1 MIKGKKYM
9 VAGMLACLLS
19 GSAMLPGNASA
30 QDRSVVAQP
39 SLDTVKTSGQPPMAT
54 DMAAPATVAVTQK
67 AAAPSTVQAEKK
79 SRKDRRKK
87 SVQPVPKTG
96 EETALNIQ
104 QRVAAILRKRMAE
117 EDKWR
122 ARSHMMRMWPVESE
136 DTGGTLIFSDS
147 PESVTEDGILYQDS
161 VTGDARVLYYHLN
174 SSDAPK
180 KVAVVLENDGEGSAI
195 VRVTRGGTSMP
206 SGDYLDVGKNTQ
218 EAYFN
223 SSLHE
228 LIYLRPDNKKLL
240 QSQMDEIVLQP
251 GQLVYGVYDFTASR
265 KVKVS
270 VIMYPAD
277 KDPFDFLKTARVLP
291 KDEQRLRGTFH
302 GMDRIV
308 TSRTA
313 YDPAQD
319 GVVYFPLA
327 DDIHDR
333 YRVGIDATDGSQVV
347 NYGNY
352 GVLYRLEIP
361 TRGNGS
367 TQYFLSPLGGVYAG
381 AMTVQHGMSPARM
394 LSTPY
399 GRTFFGDS
407 TPPEAPNTEQAR
419 NEGLAILTK
428 YTELADLG
436 TYANNR
442 ETVFEFSPPG
452 ASNLPVNIIMMPS
465 DN

>member
-1 MIKGKKYM
+1 MIKGKKYL
-9 VAGMLACLLS
+9 VAGVLACLLA
-19 GSAMLPGNASA
+19 GHAMLPGNASA
-30 QDRSVVAQP
+30 MDIPMSEQP
-39 SLDTVKTSGQPPMAT
+39 SLDTVKAAGQLETET
-54 DMAAPATVAVTQK
+54 DLKVPAGAAVTQETIQK
-67 AAAPSTVQAEKK
+67 AAGKTGRKNKKKPREQA
-79 SRKDRRKK
+79 
-87 SVQPVPKTG
+87 VQPAPKTG
-96 EETALNIQ
+96 EATALNIQ
-104 QRVAAILRKRMAE
+104 QRIAAILRQRMAE
-117 EDKWR
+117 EGKWR
-122 ARSHMMRMWPVESE
+122 AKSHTMRMWPVESR

-161 VTGDARVLYYHLN
+161 VIGDARVLYYHLN
-174 SSDAPK
+174 SSNAPK
-180 KVAVVLENDGEGSAI
+180 KVAVVLENDGDGSAI
-195 VRVTRGGTSMP
+195 VRVTRGGTSTP

-223 SSLHE
+223 GSLHE

-240 QSQMDEIVLQP
+240 QSQMNEIVLQP

-277 KDPFDFLKTARVLP
+277 KNPFDFLKTAHVLP

-302 GMDRIV
+302 GMNRVV
-308 TSRTA
+308 TSQTA

-319 GVVYFPLA
+319 GIVYFPLA

-333 YRVGIDATDGSQVV
+333 YRTGIDATDGSQVI

-352 GVLYRLEIP
+352 GVLYQLEIP
-361 TRGNGS
+361 TSGS
-367 TQYFLSPLGGVYAG
+367 GATQYFLSPLGGVYAG
-381 AMTVQHGMSPARM
+381 AMTVQHGTNSSRM

-407 TPPEAPNTEQAR
+407 TPPESPNTEQAR
-419 NEGLAILTK
+419 NEGLALLTE

-436 TYANNR
+436 TYENDKK
-442 ETVFEFSPPG
+442 TVFEFSPPG

-465 DN
+465 NN

>member
-9 VAGMLACLLS
+9 VAGVLACLLA
-19 GSAMLPGNASA
+19 GNVMLPGNASA
-30 QDRSVVAQP
+30 KDISLSEQS
-39 SLDTVKTSGQPPMAT
+39 SLDTVKASGQL
-54 DMAAPATVAVTQK
+54 AAEKELTAPVAAAVNQETVEK
-67 AAAPSTVQAEKK
+67 AAGRTEKK
-79 SRKDRRKK
+79 SRKDRHKK
-87 SVQPVPKTG
+87 AVQPAPKTG
-96 EETALNIQ
+96 EATALNIQ
-104 QRVAAILRKRMAE
+104 QRVAAILRQRMAE
-117 EDKWR
+117 ENKWR
-122 ARSHMMRMWPVESE
+122 AKSHMMRMWPVESE

-161 VTGDARVLYYHLN
+161 VAGDARVLYYHLN
-174 SSDAPK
+174 SSNAPK
-180 KVAVVLENDGEGSAI
+180 KVAVVLENDGDGSAI
-195 VRVTRGGTSMP
+195 VRVTRGGTSAP

-223 SSLHE
+223 GSRHE

-240 QSQMDEIVLQP
+240 QPQMDETVLQP
-251 GQLVYGVYDFTASR
+251 GQLVYGVYDFMASR

-277 KDPFDFLKTARVLP
+277 QDPIEFLKSARVLP
-291 KDEQRLRGTFH
+291 KDEQRLRGTFR

-308 TSRTA
+308 TSQTP

-319 GVVYFPLA
+319 GIVYFPLA
-327 DDIHDR
+327 DDLHDR
-333 YRVGIDATDGSQVV
+333 YRVGIDATDGSQVI

-361 TRGNGS
+361 TTGS
-367 TQYFLSPLGGVYAG
+367 GATQYFLSPLGGVYAG
-381 AMTVQHGMSPARM
+381 AMTVQYGTNPSRM

-407 TPPEAPNTEQAR
+407 TPPESPNAEQAR
-419 NEGLAILTK
+419 NEGVALLTE

-436 TYANNR
+436 TYENDKK
-442 ETVFEFSPPG
+442 TVFEFSPPG

-465 DN
+465 NN